1 MIIFIVK
8 GKVNSDKLVRFA
20 YMNFIALNGC
30 EIEGDVKIIREF
42 GKKPRLSCANIYFS
56 LSHSEDV
63 TAIAMSDR
71 NVGID
76 IEWGRERDY
85 NKIKFIKADCLDTF
99 YKEWTKHEAYYK
111 YLGTGIKKEPV
122 DNSLTYETFILYEKY
137 YLSVCSEKQE
147 IKGYEISLEAVEN
160 DF

>member
-8 GKVNSDKLVRFA
+8 GKVDSDKLVCFA
-20 YMNFIALNGC
+20 YMNFIALSGC
-30 EIEGDVKIIREF
+30 EIQGDVKIIREF

-85 NKIKFIKADCLDTF
+85 NKIKFIKADCLDT
-99 YKEWTKHEAYYK
+99 
-111 YLGTGIKKEPV
+111 
-122 DNSLTYETFILYEKY
+122 
-137 YLSVCSEKQE
+137 
-147 IKGYEISLEAVEN
+147 
-160 DF
+160 